1 MNPFLWHFQR
11 TRHLCVYQYQ
21 YLKTCPLPTTLFFPY
36 VTTLTLIDCS
46 RRGVSHLLFP
56 ERFPQLKEIRY
67 LSGHPGIYNIYERF
81 PKSVSW
87 VFPNRDYAFYNCMVE
102 AGIGKKNNDLILSYI
117 MGQKVKDNMT
127 YFDIHVPGYGH
138 TDGNFYQSH
147 MHHYFQNPHVITT
160 LSSNELVPKNENDE
174 QHHLHYLRRTAHPIQ
189 LYERYLLE
197 QAFFAHIMKDS

>member
-21 YLKTCPLPTTLFFPY
+21 YLKTNPLPSTLIFPY
-36 VTTLTLIDCS
+36 VTKLTLIDCC

-56 ERFPQLKEIRY
+56 ERFPHLKQIQY
-67 LSGHPGIYNIYERF
+67 LSGHPGIYNIYQRF

-102 AGIGKKNNDLILSYI
+102 AGIGQKSNDLILSYI
-117 MGQKVKDNMT
+117 MGQKVKDKT

-138 TDGNFYQSH
+138 TDGDVYQSH
-147 MHHYFQNPHVITT
+147 MHDYFQNPNVLT
-160 LSSNELVPKNENDE
+160 LPPDDLIPCKNDE
-174 QHHLHYLRRTAHPIQ
+174 QYHLEYLRRTAHPIQ

-197 QAFFAHIMKDS
+197 QDFFAHIMKYS

>member
-21 YLKTCPLPTTLFFPY
+21 YLKTNPLPSTLIFPY
-36 VTTLTLIDCS
+36 VTKLTLIDCN
-46 RRGVSHLLFP
+46 RRSISHLLFP
-56 ERFPQLKEIRY
+56 ERFPHLQQIQY
-67 LSGHPGIYNIYERF
+67 LSGHPGTYNIYQRF
-81 PKSVSW
+81 PTSVSW

-117 MGQKVKDNMT
+117 MGQKIKDNMK

-138 TDGNFYQSH
+138 TDGDMYQSH
-147 MHHYFQNPHVITT
+147 MHHYFQNPNVIT
-160 LSSNELVPKNENDE
+160 LPSDELVPSENDE
-174 QHHLHYLRRTAHPIQ
+174 PQHMQYLRRTAHPIQ

-197 QAFFAHIMKDS
+197 QDFFSHIMKDS